1 MSKTI
6 EKVVQCPYDSQH
18 SVREDRLQY
27 HLMRCRKNHLDKD
40 FVICP
45 FNTTH
50 HMPRAEFEDK
60 HAKICPDQWTFKQN
74 LTCDDK
80 SDVFQDAAVEINED
94 QTQIENTKSVV
105 ALLARNRQQKKAV
118 VVVNEDED
126 FFPLGVMTYNKPGV
140 PEIKYSR
147 GRAKFRRK

>member
-80 SDVFQDAAVEINED
+80 SDVFQDAVEINED

-126 FFPLGVMTYNKPGV
+126 FFPLGVMTYNKPGM